1 VYISFGDIG
10 AGIIYHLLTS

>member
-1 VYISFGDIG
+1 VYISFGDFG